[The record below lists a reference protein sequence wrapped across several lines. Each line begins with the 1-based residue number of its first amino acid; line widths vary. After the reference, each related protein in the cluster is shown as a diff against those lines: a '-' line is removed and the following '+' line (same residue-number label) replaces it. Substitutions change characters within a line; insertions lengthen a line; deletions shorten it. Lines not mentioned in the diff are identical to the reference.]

1 MPAMSAILEDTIDLF
16 PKFPEPNHLG
26 YKFTA
31 ATIGNTSLTTTDSTL
46 IRLGT
51 QESSDWLNS
60 YELYLGT
67 AGESRSVAVAGVSVS
82 SSTLTLTFNGANATN
97 QASTSTVYL
106 LRPGFTFAY
115 LVALANDSLEEL
127 TTTMYEPVK
136 SIGDSL
142 QGSAVDS
149 DWSESG
155 ATDTV
160 DTTAT
165 KLGSFG
171 QQVLDVLD
179 TGAGGGYTQMAL
191 SRIPQG
197 TRGRLH
203 GLVQSITGTST
214 LAIVD
219 GSGNVQDSIGTTQMA
234 EVYLGKNVSFDATD
248 EQARLR
254 LVQTTTA
261 GEGYWTAAWFTRADQ
276 TVFKLP
282 SYLDARYKIDQVV
295 RRVFHDAG
303 TEADTWLADSYE
315 DVPLSVNDDYYFSYR
330 GADGS
335 APVVIFTER
344 GKQYLGEPLFVVVN
358 GPYTA
363 PYGKSTVF
371 STLASTNPCP
381 ARTLSAYMVYLI
393 GLRNPDA
400 FPGYEGFGRARVAER
415 VLPRKNESRPMSP
428 RIGILRLRN

>member
-1 MPAMSAILEDTIDLF
+1 MPAMSAILEDTIDQF

-26 YKFTA
+26 YKFSA
-31 ATIGNTSLTTTDSTL
+31 ATIGNTSLTTTDPTL
-46 IRLGT
+46 VRMGT
-51 QESSDWLNS
+51 SESSDYLNN

-67 AGESRSVAVAGVSVS
+67 AGESKTVAVAGVSV
-82 SSTLTLTFNGANATN
+82 TGGTMTLTFNAPNATN
-97 QASTSTVYL
+97 QAGATTVYL
-106 LRPGFTFAY
+106 LRPGFSFTY
-115 LVALANDSLEEL
+115 LVTLANDSLEEL
-127 TTTMYEPVK
+127 TTTMYEPIK
-136 SIGDSL
+136 TIGDSL
-142 QGSAVDS
+142 QGSAVDT
-149 DWSESG
+149 DWTESG

-165 KLGSFG
+165 KLGSYG
-171 QQVLDVLD
+171 QQVFDVLD
-179 TGAGGGYTQMAL
+179 SGSGGGYTQMGL
-191 SRIPQG
+191 TRIPQG

-234 EVYLGKNVSFDATD
+234 EVYLGKDVSFDATD

-254 LVQTTTA
+254 LVQTTA
-261 GEGYWTAAWFTRADQ
+261 SGEGYWTSAWFTRADQ

-295 RRVFHDAG
+295 RRVFHDSG
-303 TEADTWLADSYE
+303 TESNTWLADSYE
-315 DVPLSVNDDYYFSYR
+315 DVPLAVNDDYYFSYR
-330 GADGS
+330 GGETQ
-335 APVVIFTER
+335 PVVVFTAK
-344 GKQYLGEPLFVVVN
+344 GKQYLSDPLFVVVN

-371 STLASTNPCP
+371 TSLASTNPCP
-381 ARTLSAYMVYLI
+381 ARTLAAYMVYLI